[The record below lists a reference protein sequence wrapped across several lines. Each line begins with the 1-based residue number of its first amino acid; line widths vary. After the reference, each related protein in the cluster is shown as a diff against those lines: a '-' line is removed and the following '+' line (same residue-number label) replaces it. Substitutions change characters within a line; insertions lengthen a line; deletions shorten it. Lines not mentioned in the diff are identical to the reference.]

1 MKKIFAIAM
10 LALFLFNMGG
20 YQLLFQYVIYRSD
33 VAISNQIN
41 NNKYQSTDLVDIK
54 IPVHLNIQDWADYQP
69 ISGQIKDG
77 ATCYNYAELKMTK
90 DTLYLKCIQNT
101 DKAKLISAKII
112 YTKQLNDIPTNKK
125 AHNVPVKKA
134 NTLSDYRL
142 QAFNYHHSR
151 FGKSFV
157 QNIQPV
163 TCKLDRPYIS
173 SPGKPPNSMA

>member
-1 MKKIFAIAM
+1 M

-33 VAISNQIN
+33 VAVSNQIN
-41 NNKYQSTDLVDIK
+41 NNQYQSTDLVDIK

-112 YTKQLNDIPTNKK
+112 YTKQLNDIPTGKK
-125 AHNVPVKKA
+125 AHNAPVKKA

-142 QAFNYHHSR
+142 QAFTYHYNR
-151 FGKSFV
+151 FGVSFI
-157 QNIQPV
+157 QNIKPV
-163 TCKLDRPYIS
+163 TSKPDRPYIS
-173 SPGKPPNSMA
+173 SPGKPPNAIA